1 MAFPQD
7 WLNNRYPYTDFHEAN
22 LDFLLQT
29 YQTIIDEI
37 NQILSWVNQH
47 EIDYNDAIRRL
58 TAVENEIDTF
68 EAQITKAFDDLAA
81 EQEQKFEEQTAKLD
95 ASIAAFRR
103 EMQAAMAQFETDI
116 ENLKR
121 SVEMEIVQLKN
132 EINRA
137 IINLNNQLL
146 ANNEY
151 IYSYVEN
158 RLDEFIDSFPELI
171 NLPVYNPVRGSIT
184 GLQTAINDLYEVACV
199 NGLTAFQYD
208 SLGLTAK
215 EYDDYNLTAL
225 EFDTKGYILLGYPD
239 ENWYMISPFSGQY
252 VKVKDVV
259 MDLAHF
265 HMDGLTAAEYD
276 VLDLEAEEY
285 DDKNITAFD
294 FDWFG
299 KDILTA

>member
-1 MAFPQD
+1 MSFPQN
-7 WLNNRYPYTDFHEAN
+7 WLNNHYPYTDFHEAN
-22 LDFLLQT
+22 LDFLLET
-29 YQTIIDEI
+29 YQQIVNEI
-37 NQILSWVNQH
+37 NQILAWVNQH
-47 EIDYNDAIRRL
+47 EIDYNEAIRRL

-81 EQEQKFEEQTAKLD
+81 EQEAKFEEQTAKLD
-95 ASIAAFRR
+95 ASIEAFRR
-103 EMQAAMAQFETDI
+103 EMNAAMAQFRADI
-116 ENLKR
+116 EALKR
-121 SVEMEIVQLKN
+121 SVEVEIIKLKN
-132 EINRA
+132 DINTA

-151 IYSYVEN
+151 IYEYVEN
-158 RLDEFIDSFPELI
+158 RLDEFIESFPELI
-171 NLPVYNPVRGSIT
+171 NLPVYNPVRGTIT
-184 GLQTAINDLYEVACV
+184 NIQEAINDLYEVACV

-208 SLGLTAK
+208 SLGLTAQ
-215 EYDDYNLTAL
+215 EYDSKGLTAL

-239 ENWYMISPFSGQY
+239 ENWYMISPFTGQY

-265 HMDGLTAAEYD
+265 HMEGLTAGEYD
-276 VLDLEAEEY
+276 ALDLTAEEY

>member
-1 MAFPQD
+1 MFPQN
-7 WLNNRYPYTDFHEAN
+7 WLNNHYPYTDFHEAN
-22 LDFLLQT
+22 LDFLLET
-29 YQTIIDEI
+29 YQQIVNEI
-37 NQILSWVNQH
+37 NQILAWVNQH
-47 EIDYNDAIRRL
+47 EIDYNEAIRRL
-58 TAVENEIDTF
+58 TAVENEINTF

-81 EQEQKFEEQTAKLD
+81 EQEAKFEEQTAKLD
-95 ASIAAFRR
+95 ASIEAFRR
-103 EMQAAMAQFETDI
+103 EMNAAMAQFRADI
-116 ENLKR
+116 EALKR
-121 SVEMEIVQLKN
+121 SVEVEIIKLKN
-132 EINRA
+132 DINTA

-151 IYSYVEN
+151 IYEYVEN
-158 RLDEFIDSFPELI
+158 RLDEFINSFPELI
-171 NLPVYNPVRGSIT
+171 NLPVYNPVRGTIT
-184 GLQTAINDLYEVACV
+184 GLQDAINDLYEVACV

-208 SLGLTAK
+208 SLGLTAQ
-215 EYDDYNLTAL
+215 EYDSKGLTAL

-239 ENWYMISPFSGQY
+239 ENWYMISPFTGQY

-265 HMDGLTAAEYD
+265 HMEGLTAAEYD
-276 VLDLEAEEY
+276 ALDLTADEY

>member
-1 MAFPQD
+1 MSFPQN
-7 WLNNRYPYTDFHEAN
+7 WLNNHYPYTDFHEAN
-22 LDFLLQT
+22 LDFLLET
-29 YQTIIDEI
+29 YQQIVNEI
-37 NQILSWVNQH
+37 NQILEWVNQH
-47 EIDYNDAIRRL
+47 EIDYNEAIRRL

-81 EQEQKFEEQTAKLD
+81 EQEAKFEEQTAKLD
-95 ASIAAFRR
+95 ASIEAFRR
-103 EMQAAMAQFETDI
+103 EMNAAMAQFRADI
-116 ENLKR
+116 EALKR
-121 SVEMEIVQLKN
+121 SVEVEIIKLKN
-132 EINRA
+132 DINTA

-151 IYSYVEN
+151 IYEYVEN
-158 RLDEFIDSFPELI
+158 RLDEFINSFPELI
-171 NLPVYNPVRGSIT
+171 NLPVYNPVRGTIT
-184 GLQTAINDLYEVACV
+184 GLQDAINDLYEVACV

-208 SLGLTAK
+208 SLGLTAQ
-215 EYDDYNLTAL
+215 EYDSKGLTAL

-239 ENWYMISPFSGQY
+239 ENWYMISPFTGQY

-265 HMDGLTAAEYD
+265 HMEGLTAGEYD
-276 VLDLEAEEY
+276 ALDLTAEEY

>member
-29 YQTIIDEI
+29 YQTIINEI
-37 NQILSWVNQH
+37 NQILTWVNQH

-81 EQEQKFEEQTAKLD
+81 EQERKFEEQTAKLD

-103 EMQAAMAQFETDI
+103 EMQAAMAQFEADI
-116 ENLKR
+116 TNLKR

-151 IYSYVEN
+151 IYAYVEN
-158 RLDEFIDSFPELI
+158 RLDEFIESFPELI

-276 VLDLEAEEY
+276 ALDLEAEEY

>member
-1 MAFPQD
+1 MALQD
-7 WLNNRYPYTDFHEAN
+7 FLNHRYPYTDYHDTN

-29 YQTIIDEI
+29 YQELVNQVNEI
-37 NQILSWVNQH
+37 MRWVNQH
-47 EIDYNDAIRRL
+47 EIDYEEAIRRL

-81 EQEQKFEEQTAKLD
+81 EQERKFEEQTAKLD
-95 ASIAAFRR
+95 ASIASFRR
-103 EMQAAMAQFETDI
+103 EMQAAMAQFEADI
-116 ENLKR
+116 DNLKR
-121 SVEMEIVQLKN
+121 SVAMEIVQLKN

-137 IINLNNQLL
+137 IINLNNQLA

-151 IYSYVEN
+151 IYNYVEN

-171 NLPVYNPVRGSIT
+171 NLPVYNPVRGETT
-184 GLQTAINDLYEVACV
+184 GLQDAINDLYEVACV

-215 EYDDYNLTAL
+215 EYDDYDLTAL

-239 ENWYMISPFSGQY
+239 ENWYMISPFTGQY

-265 HMDGLTAAEYD
+265 HMIGLTAAEYD
-276 VLDLEAEEY
+276 ALELEAEEY

-299 KDILTA
+299 KDILTT

>member
-22 LDFLLQT
+22 LDFLLET
-29 YQTIIDEI
+29 YQTIINEI
-37 NQILSWVNQH
+37 NQILTWVNQH

-68 EAQITKAFDDLAA
+68 EAQITQAFNDLAA
-81 EQEQKFEEQTAKLD
+81 EQERKFEEQTAKLD

-103 EMQAAMAQFETDI
+103 EMQAAMAQFEADI
-116 ENLKR
+116 ANLKR

-137 IINLNNQLL
+137 IINLNNQLA

-151 IYSYVEN
+151 IYEYVEN

-184 GLQTAINDLYEVACV
+184 GLQTAINDLYEVACT

-208 SLGLTAK
+208 SLGLTSK

-276 VLDLEAEEY
+276 ALDLEAEEY

>member
-68 EAQITKAFDDLAA
+68 EAQITQAFDDLAA
-81 EQEQKFEEQTAKLD
+81 EQERKFEEQTAKLD

-103 EMQAAMAQFETDI
+103 EMNAAMAQFEADI
-116 ENLKR
+116 ANLKR

-137 IINLNNQLL
+137 IINLNNQLA

-151 IYSYVEN
+151 IYAYVEN

-239 ENWYMISPFSGQY
+239 ENWYMISPFTGQY

-265 HMDGLTAAEYD
+265 HMTGLTAAEYD
-276 VLDLEAEEY
+276 ALDLEAEEY

>member
-37 NQILSWVNQH
+37 NQILTWVNQH

-68 EAQITKAFDDLAA
+68 EAQITQAFDDLAA
-81 EQEQKFEEQTAKLD
+81 EQERKFEEQTAKLD

-103 EMQAAMAQFETDI
+103 EMQAAMAQFEADI
-116 ENLKR
+116 ANLKR

-151 IYSYVEN
+151 IYAYVEN

-184 GLQTAINDLYEVACV
+184 GLQTAINDLYEVSCV

-239 ENWYMISPFSGQY
+239 ENWYMISPFTGQY

-265 HMDGLTAAEYD
+265 HMTGLTATEYD
-276 VLDLEAEEY
+276 ALDLEAEEY

>member
-29 YQTIIDEI
+29 YQTIINEI

-81 EQEQKFEEQTAKLD
+81 EQERKFEEQTAKLD

-103 EMQAAMAQFETDI
+103 EMQAAMAQFEADI
-116 ENLKR
+116 ANLKR

-151 IYSYVEN
+151 IYAYVEN
-158 RLDEFIDSFPELI
+158 RLDEFIESFPELI

-276 VLDLEAEEY
+276 ALDLEAEEY
-285 DDKNITAFD
+285 DDKNITAFV

>member
-7 WLNNRYPYTDFHEAN
+7 WLNNRYPYTDFHDAN
-22 LDFLLQT
+22 LDFLLET
-29 YQTIIDEI
+29 HQTIINQI
-37 NQILSWVNQH
+37 NQILTWVNQH

-68 EAQITKAFDDLAA
+68 EAQITQAFDDLAA
-81 EQEQKFEEQTAKLD
+81 EQERKFEEQTAKLD

-103 EMQAAMAQFETDI
+103 EMQAAMAQFEADI
-116 ENLKR
+116 ANLKR

-151 IYSYVEN
+151 IYAYVEN
-158 RLDEFIDSFPELI
+158 RLDEFIESFPELI
-171 NLPVYNPVRGSIT
+171 NLPVYNPVKGSIT

-215 EYDDYNLTAL
+215 EYDNHNLTAL

-276 VLDLEAEEY
+276 ALDLTAEEY

>member
-7 WLNNRYPYTDFHEAN
+7 WLNNRYPYTNFHEAN
-22 LDFLLQT
+22 LDFLLET
-29 YQTIIDEI
+29 YQTIINEI
-37 NQILSWVNQH
+37 NQILTWVNQH
-47 EIDYNDAIRRL
+47 EIDYNEAIDRL
-58 TAVENEIDTF
+58 TAVENEIDSF
-68 EAQITKAFDDLAA
+68 EAQITQAFDDLAA
-81 EQEQKFEEQTAKLD
+81 EQERKFEEQTARLD

-103 EMQAAMAQFETDI
+103 EMDAAMAQFRTDI

-137 IINLNNQLL
+137 IINLNNQLA

-151 IYSYVEN
+151 IYNYVEN
-158 RLDEFIDSFPELI
+158 RLDEFIEHFPSLI
-171 NLPVYNPVRGSIT
+171 NLPVYNPVRGATT
-184 GLQTAINDLYEVACV
+184 GLQEAINDLYEVACV

-225 EFDTKGYILLGYPD
+225 QFDTKGYILLGYPD
-239 ENWYMISPFSGQY
+239 ENWYMISPFTGQY

-265 HMDGLTAAEYD
+265 HMEGLTAQEYD
-276 VLDLEAEEY
+276 NLDLTAEEY

>member
-1 MAFPQD
+1 MSFPQN
-7 WLNNRYPYTDFHEAN
+7 WLNNHYPYTDFHEAN
-22 LDFLLQT
+22 LDFLLET
-29 YQTIIDEI
+29 YQQIVNEI
-37 NQILSWVNQH
+37 NQILEWVNQH
-47 EIDYNDAIRRL
+47 EIDYNEAIRRL

-81 EQEQKFEEQTAKLD
+81 EQEAKFEEQTAKLD

-103 EMQAAMAQFETDI
+103 EMNAAMTQFRADI
-116 ENLKR
+116 EALKR
-121 SVEMEIVQLKN
+121 SVEVEIIKLKN
-132 EINRA
+132 DINTA

-151 IYSYVEN
+151 IYQYVEN
-158 RLDEFIDSFPELI
+158 RLDEFIESFPELI
-171 NLPVYNPVRGSIT
+171 NLPVYNPVRGTIT
-184 GLQTAINDLYEVACV
+184 GLQDAINDLYEVACV

-208 SLGLTAK
+208 SLGLTAQ
-215 EYDDYNLTAL
+215 EYDSKGLTAI
-225 EFDTKGYILLGYPD
+225 EFDTKDYILLGYPD
-239 ENWYMISPFSGQY
+239 ENWYMISPFTGQY

-265 HMDGLTAAEYD
+265 HMEGLTATEYD
-276 VLDLEAEEY
+276 ALDLTAEEY

>member
-1 MAFPQD
+1 MSFPQD
-7 WLNNRYPYTDFHEAN
+7 WLNNHYPYTDFHEAN

-29 YQTIIDEI
+29 YQQIVDKI
-37 NQILSWVNQH
+37 NQIFAWVNQH
-47 EIDYNDAIRRL
+47 EIDYNEAIRRL

-68 EAQITKAFDDLAA
+68 EAQITEAFDELAA
-81 EQEQKFEEQTAKLD
+81 EQEAKFEEQTAKLD

-103 EMQAAMAQFETDI
+103 EMNAAMAQFRADI
-116 ENLKR
+116 EALKR
-121 SVEMEIVQLKN
+121 SVEVEIIKLKN
-132 EINRA
+132 DINTA

-151 IYSYVEN
+151 IYEYVEN
-158 RLDEFIDSFPELI
+158 RLDEFINSFPELI
-171 NLPVYNPVRGSIT
+171 NLPVYNPVKGTIT
-184 GLQTAINDLYEVACV
+184 GLQDAINDLYSVACV

-208 SLGLTAK
+208 SLGLTAQ
-215 EYDDYNLTAL
+215 EYDAKDLTAI

-239 ENWYMISPFSGQY
+239 ENWYMISPFTGQY

-265 HMDGLTAAEYD
+265 HMDGLTAEEYD
-276 VLDLEAEEY
+276 DLDLTAEEY

>member
-1 MAFPQD
+1 MALQD
-7 WLNNRYPYTDFHEAN
+7 FLNHRYPYTDYHDTN
-22 LDFLLQT
+22 LDFLLES
-29 YQTIIDEI
+29 YSSII
-37 NQILSWVNQH
+37 NQINEIMRWVNQH
-47 EIDYNDAIRRL
+47 EIDYEDAIRRL

-68 EAQITKAFDDLAA
+68 EAQITQAFDDLAA
-81 EQEQKFEEQTAKLD
+81 EQERKFEEQTAKLD
-95 ASIAAFRR
+95 ASIASFRR
-103 EMQAAMAQFETDI
+103 EMQAAMAQFEADI

-137 IINLNNQLL
+137 IINLNNQLA

-151 IYSYVEN
+151 IYNYVEN
-158 RLDEFIDSFPELI
+158 RLDEFIESFPELI
-171 NLPVYNPVRGSIT
+171 NLPVYNPVKGETT

-208 SLGLTAK
+208 SLGLTAE
-215 EYDDYNLTAL
+215 EYDNYNLTAM

-239 ENWYMISPFSGQY
+239 ENWYMISPFTGQY

-265 HMDGLTAAEYD
+265 HMIGLTAAEYD
-276 VLDLEAEEY
+276 ALELEAEEY

-299 KDILTA
+299 KDILTT

>member
-7 WLNNRYPYTDFHEAN
+7 WLNNRYPYTDFHETN

-29 YQTIIDEI
+29 YQTIINEI

-81 EQEQKFEEQTAKLD
+81 EQERKFEEQTAKLD

-103 EMQAAMAQFETDI
+103 EMQAAMAQFEADI
-116 ENLKR
+116 ANLKR

-151 IYSYVEN
+151 IYAYVEN
-158 RLDEFIDSFPELI
+158 RLDEFIESFPELI

-276 VLDLEAEEY
+276 ALDLEAEDY